1 MKGMNRVTLVGNSGK
16 EPELKQLADGV
27 MVATISLATTD
38 LFRNKDGTM
47 GADTQWHTVVLWRNL
62 ADLAGKYVK
71 KGSLLLIEGR
81 IRYRK
86 YEDKEGVMR
95 YKTEIIGENII
106 FLDRKDMKAAS
117 SDNELRAEDLPF

>member
-1 MKGMNRVTLVGNSGK
+1 MFVR
-16 EPELKQLADGV
+16 
-27 MVATISLATTD
+27 
-38 LFRNKDGTM
+38 
-47 GADTQWHTVVLWRNL
+47 
-62 ADLAGKYVK
+62 